1 MPAWKGPQF
10 SIAIVT
16 PSCAPRSTTFPNASH
31 ERRRNA
37 ALKRWSGRSPGWT
50 TRTAAPRSCAS
61 SVAARCCRSDSRQI
75 PGLMDARLAFPRGP
89 CTEMRSK
96 GSSAVRMR
104 RRISGGVSSGWA
116 CGWSANTSNARNSFS
131 TANAMACSRG
141 RSRRIELD
149 TPSSAVT
156 SALGGPTANLAD
168 NGPHGADLYSTAATY
183 IGITVDQ
190 LRTELG
196 TTKSLADVAV
206 AHGKTRDGLI
216 QALMAAEQTNLA
228 TLVDQK
234 GAPQGRGPG
243 GPGDR
248 GVIGDSFAAAATYL
262 GTTTADLR
270 TKMQAGQTLAQI
282 AAATSGKTRD
292 GLVAA
297 LTADAKAKVAAA
309 QAAGTITTDQATQLG
324 NGLADRIA
332 RLVDSTRPAGPG
344 FGR

>member
-1 MPAWKGPQF
+1 MKLDPAKTL
-10 SIAIVT
+10 VT
-16 PSCAPRSTTFPNASH
+16 AGVL
-31 ERRRNA
+31 
-37 ALKRWSGRSPGWT
+37 AL
-50 TRTAAPRSCAS
+50 
-61 SVAARCCRSDSRQI
+61 
-75 PGLMDARLAFPRGP
+75 GL
-89 CTEMRSK
+89 
-96 GSSAVRMR
+96 
-104 RRISGGVSSGWA
+104 SGGV
-116 CGWSANTSNARNSFS
+116 
-131 TANAMACSRG
+131 AMAAYGPDITTS
-141 RSRRIELD
+141 
-149 TPSSAVT
+149 VT
-156 SALGGPTANLAD
+156 SALGGPNANLAD

-183 IGITVDQ
+183 IGITIDQ

-234 GAPQGRGPG
+234 GAPHGRGPG
-243 GPGDR
+243 GPGER
-248 GVIGDSFAAAATYL
+248 GVIGDSFADAATYL

-282 AAATSGKTRD
+282 AAATAGKSRD

-297 LTADAKAKVAAA
+297 LTADAKAKIAAA
-309 QAAGTITTDQATQLG
+309 QAAGTITADQATQLG

-344 FGR
+344 FGRS